1 VKARVGV
8 IILAAGESSRLG
20 KPKQLI
26 TFRGRTLV
34 RHVVESAS
42 KSVCRPVAVVLGANM
57 DQIRPEICEEARIVE
72 NSEWNEGMASSIR
85 RGVEAI
91 EAEVDAIILML
102 CDQPLIDAQILN
114 RFAEKSGEGL
124 VAAEY
129 GGTIGVPALFA
140 SEFFDELR
148 ALRGKD
154 GAKKILLTNENRVAR
169 IVCPEAAID
178 IDTAADVQRLQRF
191 E

>member
-1 VKARVGV
+1 
-8 IILAAGESSRLG
+8 L
-20 KPKQLI
+20 
-26 TFRGRTLV
+26 
-34 RHVVESAS
+34 

-57 DQIRPEICEEARIVE
+57 DQIRREICEEARIVE

-102 CDQPLIDAQILN
+102 CDQPLIDAQTLN
-114 RFAEKSGEGL
+114 RFAQKSDEGL

-140 SEFFDELR
+140 REFFDELR

-154 GAKKILLTNENRVAR
+154 GAKKILLANEYRVAR